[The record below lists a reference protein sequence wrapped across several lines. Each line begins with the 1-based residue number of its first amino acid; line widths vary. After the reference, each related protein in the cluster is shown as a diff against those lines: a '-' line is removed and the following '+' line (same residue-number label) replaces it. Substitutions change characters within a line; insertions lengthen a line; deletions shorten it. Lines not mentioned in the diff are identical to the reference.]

1 MHSIRAYLRYYLN
14 DLRFYYTS
22 YHGFVALH
30 EPEIVL
36 APPGKMLFFTTFLA
50 CSSTTVHNIAQFA
63 DNLLFAT

>member
-1 MHSIRAYLRYYLN
+1 MIRAYLSYYLN
-14 DLRFYYTS
+14 DLSFYYTS

-36 APPGKMLFFTTFLA
+36 APPGKMLFFYYF
-50 CSSTTVHNIAQFA
+50 SSLQQNSTVHNIAQSA